1 MLKLVSIN
9 AEWGKH
15 HETIFPFLEKEK
27 PDVLCLQEIFQDELP
42 IYEKLTGM
50 KGFFKPECL
59 FPVSGDNSTKK
70 LFGPAI
76 LTKYETQF
84 GFKYIVGD
92 ESNIP
97 EFSKPEDSFKE
108 RNITNIVLVWGDIKS
123 PDGLVYKIATTHFTW
138 TPEGETTDYQIEDT
152 VKLVKFLEEDLGS
165 FIFVGDLN
173 APRGKEAFSM
183 LAEKFKDNIPEE
195 YDSSL
200 DDEIHRLKG
209 SKRYVVDGLFS
220 TKEYLLSNVKLIS
233 GISDHRAIVADIIK
247 V

>member
-1 MLKLVSIN
+1 MKLISIN

-15 HETIFPFLEKEK
+15 HETIFPFLEREK

-50 KGFFKPECL
+50 KSFFKPECL
-59 FPVSGDNSTKK
+59 FPVSGDNSVKK

-92 ESNIP
+92 ESTIP
-97 EFSKPEDSFKE
+97 FFMLKDSLKD
-108 RNITNIVLVWGDIKS
+108 RNITNIVLIWGDVKKE
-123 PDGLVYKIATTHFTW
+123 DGSIYRIATTHFTW
-138 TPEGETTDYQIEDT
+138 TPEGETTDYQMEDT
-152 VKLVKFLEEDLGS
+152 TNLIRFLEEDLGG
-165 FIFVGDLN
+165 FILVGDLN

-183 LAEKFKDNIPEE
+183 IAEKFKDNIPEE

-209 SKRYVVDGLFS
+209 SKSLMVDGLFS
-220 TKEYLLSNVKLIS
+220 TKEYLLSNVKLMS
-233 GISDHRAIVADIIK
+233 GVSDHRAVVANIAKI
-247 V
+247 

>member
-1 MLKLVSIN
+1 MIKLISIN

-15 HETIFPFLEKEK
+15 HETIFPFLEKER

-50 KGFFKPECL
+50 KGFFKPECF
-59 FPVSGDNSTKK
+59 FPVSGENSTKK

-76 LTKYETQF
+76 LTKYDSNF
-84 GFKYIVGD
+84 DFKYIVGEEND
-92 ESNIP
+92 IP
-97 EFSKPEDSFKE
+97 NFAKPEDSYKE
-108 RNITNIVLVWGDIKS
+108 RNITNIVLIWGDIKAE
-123 PDGLVYKIATTHFTW
+123 DGSIYRIATTHFTW
-138 TPEGETTDYQIEDT
+138 TPEGATTEYQMEDIR
-152 VKLVKFLEEDLGS
+152 KLKNTLEEKLQN
-165 FIFVGDLN
+165 FVLVGDLN
-173 APRGKEAFSM
+173 APRGQEAFDL
-183 LAEKFKDNIPEE
+183 LAKNFKDNIPLE

-220 TKEYLLSNVKLIS
+220 TPIYSLSNVRLES
-233 GISDHRAIVADIIK
+233 GMSDHRAVVAFIEK